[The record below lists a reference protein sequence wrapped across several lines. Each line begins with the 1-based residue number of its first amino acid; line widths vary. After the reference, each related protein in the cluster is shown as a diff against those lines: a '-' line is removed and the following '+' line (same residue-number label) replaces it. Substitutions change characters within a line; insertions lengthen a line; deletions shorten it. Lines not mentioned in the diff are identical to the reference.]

1 MTYKCS
7 KEAYVWG
14 YNLYKSQSL
23 VHSCIYTFFFQI
35 NKKFDYRWIDLNLCI
50 YSLEHQKQFWCSDI
64 LQFNSSH
71 VSWIIFVTKQIYV
84 LIGTC
89 VDFIRS
95 YRCSWIKDIHQFG
108 WRISKMVG
116 PKKQDFWPKINIL
129 KGFFLIGWWI
139 TLR

>member
-1 MTYKCS
+1 M
-7 KEAYVWG
+7 
-14 YNLYKSQSL
+14 
-23 VHSCIYTFFFQI
+23 FFFKN
-35 NKKFDYRWIDLNLCI
+35 NKQFDYRCIDLNLCI

-95 YRCSWIKDIHQFG
+95 YRCSWNKDIHQFG

-116 PKKQDFWPKINIL
+116 SKKQDFWPKIIIL
-129 KGFFLIGWWI
+129 LGNHCISWI
-139 TLR
+139 RGMPVRQKSGMILENKVVQKLKLEKNAFY